1 MTSVADPLLVET
13 IDRLLT
19 DVSTPDEI
27 ERAENEGGW
36 SQSTWKALV
45 DTGFHWVGIDED
57 RGGSGGSLADAAAL
71 VRAVG
76 KFAASVPL
84 AETAMVGGWLMAEAG
99 FELPAG
105 AVSALARPAV
115 IADGHV
121 RVDGTA
127 AWGRHADRIVAVA
140 GDEVLALR
148 PDQIE
153 LTPGANLAGEAR
165 DRVTADVA
173 LDDVEH
179 GTVTGAHELL
189 LARGALSRVVMAAG
203 ALAAAAQMTV
213 DYTNQRHQF
222 GQPVARFQAVQQH
235 LIVAAQSAVRAQ
247 MAADIAMR
255 ALSAGDLGADIA
267 AARVV
272 TDDAIALGTRAV
284 HQAHGA
290 MGVTREYPLHQFTR
304 RLWSW
309 RHEWETTTYWRREL
323 GRTVFDSGADDLF
336 ALITR

>member
-19 DVSTPDEI
+19 DVSTPGEI
-27 ERAENEGGW
+27 ERAESAGGW
-36 SQSTWKALV
+36 SQPTWNALV
-45 DTGFHWVGIDED
+45 DAGFAWVGIGED

-71 VRAVG
+71 VRAVA

-84 AETAMVGGWLMAEAG
+84 AETAMVGGWLIAEAR

-105 AVSALARPAV
+105 AVSALARPAAIV
-115 IADGHV
+115 DGHV

-140 GDEVLALR
+140 GDEVIALR

-173 LDDVEH
+173 LDAVEH
-179 GTVTGAHELL
+179 GAIAGAHELL

-247 MAADIAMR
+247 MAADIAVR
-255 ALSAGDLGADIA
+255 ALSAGDLGADLA

-272 TDDAIALGTRAV
+272 TDDAITLGTRAV

-309 RHEWETTTYWRREL
+309 RHEWGTTTYWRREL
-323 GRTVFDSGADDLF
+323 GRQAIDTGADGLF

>member
-1 MTSVADPLLVET
+1 
-13 IDRLLT
+13 
-19 DVSTPDEI
+19 
-27 ERAENEGGW
+27 
-36 SQSTWKALV
+36 
-45 DTGFHWVGIDED
+45 
-57 RGGSGGSLADAAAL
+57 
-71 VRAVG
+71 
-76 KFAASVPL
+76 
-84 AETAMVGGWLMAEAG
+84 
-99 FELPAG
+99 
-105 AVSALARPAV
+105 
-115 IADGHV
+115 
-121 RVDGTA
+121 
-127 AWGRHADRIVAVA
+127 
-140 GDEVLALR
+140 
-148 PDQIE
+148 
-153 LTPGANLAGEAR
+153 
-165 DRVTADVA
+165 
-173 LDDVEH
+173 
-179 GTVTGAHELL
+179 
-189 LARGALSRVVMAAG
+189 
-203 ALAAAAQMTV
+203 MTV